1 MAPPITL
8 DIMTLTP
15 WADPDACK
23 SAPIGARHG
32 DENIAQRSVQQGDA
46 SQPKQKQVR
55 FAEHPN
61 FRSRFHPIPP

>member
-15 WADPDACK
+15 WADSDACK
-23 SAPIGARHG
+23 SAPIGSRHG
-32 DENIAQRSVQQGDA
+32 DENIVQRRVQQGDA

-55 FAEHPN
+55 FAEPE
-61 FRSRFHPIPP
+61 FPLSLHPIPP